1 MSFFQKIRNG
11 LSRFMYGRNGA
22 DHLSLATLWAAII
35 LDVVNAIFK
44 LPDFVEGI
52 IGFLSTVLLLL
63 TLLRIFSRKL
73 EKRRAENAWF
83 LQKIWWPVKGKLHQN
98 KQQRQDKDHKYFTCP
113 NCRVAEKLL
122 TQAGEALNA
131 EVAPDLAITGGE
143 RTVYVFRF
151 QLTATAEEQA
161 AILAEKGHTTLS
173 QENLLAVIP
182 AAE

>member
-44 LPDFVEGI
+44 MPDFVEMI

-83 LQKIWWPVKGKLHQN
+83 LQKIWWPVKGKLNQN

-113 NCRVAEKLL
+113 NCRAVCRVPVGKGKIVI
-122 TQAGEALNA
+122 TCPRCRGE
-131 EVAPDLAITGGE
+131 IHG
-143 RTVYVFRF
+143 R
-151 QLTATAEEQA
+151 
-161 AILAEKGHTTLS
+161 S
-173 QENLLAVIP
+173 
-182 AAE
+182 